1 MRLVLV
7 GELVRG
13 SDVAVHFS
21 AGGGFV
27 PGGRP
32 EMMDEGP
39 ADLRELVRL
48 PVTDFPALGWFRRSA
63 LAGCFQLIR
72 VF

>member
-1 MRLVLV
+1 M
-7 GELVRG
+7 GAPLVRG
-13 SDVAVHFS
+13 SDLVVAHFQQVEVL
-21 AGGGFV
+21 FW
-27 PGGRP
+27 RP

>member
-1 MRLVLV
+1 VRLVLV

-48 PVTDFPALGWFRRSA
+48 PVIVFPAWIRFVA
-63 LAGCFQLIR
+63 LLWRG
-72 VF
+72 VSS